1 MESKATEASHYRK
14 EAKSKSFKVDELKAS
29 VQMLQQSNEEL
40 RSDKA
45 MLTEDNK
52 QLEDEIQTLK
62 AKLSS
67 LEEALNSPSGDA
79 RQSVINRLEDLL
91 QPLLTKH

>member
-1 MESKATEASHYRK
+1 
-14 EAKSKSFKVDELKAS
+14 
-29 VQMLQQSNEEL
+29 MLQQSNEEL

-62 AKLSS
+62 VKLSS

-79 RQSVINRLEDLL
+79 RQSVINRSEDF
-91 QPLLTKH
+91 